1 MSLVTDITTTTPGAM
16 ATTSTATSTAI
27 ASTST
32 TTSTTTTATSIP
44 TTTATSIPT
53 TTSVTTSDTTSIP
66 SVTSTAAPSTTI
78 ITTSATDSSTVS
90 STDTSIATIDT
101 STSIASVST
110 SSASSSIISISAT
123 TTTTTPAVSGTA
135 AGTTTTTVISSTTH
149 TTTTVAT
156 TAVFVPTTTITTT
169 IADTSSTV
177 APDDNTSTAFTAT
190 TTTPDITT
198 SSSSIVSSN
207 AGGTSDSSDSNIVV
221 TVVVTVIVI
230 ILLIAIIVT
239 TVIMIYYWRKKKSS
253 YHVYGNGAEPNEEP
267 PLTPPYA
274 TVDIEERKSSHYV
287 TSTVHNSEYGNHN
300 VAYNQ
305 NPPLKYAVPN
315 KKEKKEKR
323 KSADPQRRMS
333 IEFNYRPDRSPDIM
347 SIRSPEPTLSVIN
360 PDYEETT
367 FDIFSSVPDI
377 PERTEASHGMVFDDK
392 EEENPIYN
400 RSENPIYSE
409 AINPAAIVTDL
420 SADYCTVDDKVS
432 PYASIY
438 TDPLPLV
445 KSEGPPIVSN
455 KNVNPL
461 HKLGV
466 GLFGEVVLA
475 NTVGLS
481 YRDLGIGNSNNTN
494 VSIKV
499 AVKMLKASPSEEVRK
514 SFEKEI
520 KFMSRLKD
528 DNVIRL
534 LGICTTGTP
543 FIMMEYMENGDLN
556 NYLQKFKFT
565 HETGRLPAKNEINL
579 IALVYMSFQIAS
591 GMKYLSLRN
600 FVHRDLAARN
610 VLVGVD
616 YTVKIADFGMS
627 QNLYSEYY
635 CRVGG
640 QKVLPIR
647 WMACECFFGKFSV
660 KTDVWAFGITLWE
673 IFTLCRC
680 LPYDDLTNHQLIE
693 DAVKGDDRS
702 ILERP
707 KICPDEIYRI
717 MRSCWHHESSERAKF
732 AVLCD
737 QLNQYYYS
745 LA

>member
-1 MSLVTDITTTTPGAM
+1 MCFLYLTKWLGKPASLVIDIN
-16 ATTSTATSTAI
+16 TTSTATSIVI

-32 TTSTTTTATSIP
+32 TTTTTTTI
-44 TTTATSIPT
+44 TSIPT
-53 TTSVTTSDTTSIP
+53 TTSVATSI
-66 SVTSTAAPSTTI
+66 SLVISPSTTI
-78 ITTSATDSSTVS
+78 ITTTTTTIDSSTVS
-90 STDTSIATIDT
+90 TTA
-101 STSIASVST
+101 
-110 SSASSSIISISAT
+110 ASSSVTNTAAT
-123 TTTTTPAVSGTA
+123 TTTTTSAVASTT
-135 AGTTTTTVISSTTH
+135 AGTTTASSATRTTTTT

-156 TAVFVPTTTITTT
+156 TAAVIPTTTTTT
-169 IADTSSTV
+169 TTTTTMIVTADAST
-177 APDDNTSTAFTAT
+177 TAAT
-190 TTTPDITT
+190 TTTTTADDDDTSTALTATPTTPITPAITT
-198 SSSSIVSSN
+198 SSSNDSGNV
-207 AGGTSDSSDSNIVV
+207 AGTSGSSDSNIVV
-221 TVVVTVIVI
+221 TVVVAVIVV
-230 ILLIAIIVT
+230 ILLIAIIIAT
-239 TVIMIYYWRKKKSS
+239 LIMIYYWRKKKSS
-253 YHVYGNGAEPNEEP
+253 YHVYGNAAEPNEDP

-274 TVDIEERKSSHYV
+274 TVDIEDKKSSHYV
-287 TSTVHNSEYGNHN
+287 TSTVHNSEYGNHS
-300 VAYNQ
+300 VAYSE

-333 IEFNYRPDRSPDIM
+333 IEFNYRPDRSPDI

-367 FDIFSSVPDI
+367 FDIFASAPDI
-377 PERTEASHGMVFDDK
+377 PERTKASHGMVFDDK

-400 RSENPIYSE
+400 CSENPIYSE
-409 AINPAAIVTDL
+409 AINPAAIITDL

-438 TDPLPLV
+438 TDPSPLI

-455 KNVNPL
+455 NNIKPL

-466 GLFGEVVLA
+466 GLFGEVMLA

-481 YRDLGIGNSNNTN
+481 YRRLGIGNSNDTK

-556 NYLQKFKFT
+556 KYLQKFKFT
-565 HETGRLPAKNEINL
+565 HETGKLPAANEINL
-579 IALVYMSFQIAS
+579 IALVYMSFQVAS
-591 GMKYLSLRN
+591 GMKYLSSSN

-610 VLVGVD
+610 VLVGID

-680 LPYDDLTNHQLIE
+680 LPYEDLTNHQLIE
-693 DAVKGDDRS
+693 DAVRGADRS
-702 ILERP
+702 IPERP

-732 AVLCD
+732 TVLCD

-745 LA
+745 LF

>member
-1 MSLVTDITTTTPGAM
+1 MSTTVTTIASTVSTTSVSSSVTSIVATTTTVPA
-16 ATTSTATSTAI
+16 
-27 ASTST
+27 
-32 TTSTTTTATSIP
+32 
-44 TTTATSIPT
+44 
-53 TTSVTTSDTTSIP
+53 V
-66 SVTSTAAPSTTI
+66 
-78 ITTSATDSSTVS
+78 
-90 STDTSIATIDT
+90 
-101 STSIASVST
+101 
-110 SSASSSIISISAT
+110 AT
-123 TTTTTPAVSGTA
+123 TTTTSTA
-135 AGTTTTTVISSTTH
+135 AG
-149 TTTTVAT
+149 
-156 TAVFVPTTTITTT
+156 TITTT
-169 IADTSSTV
+169 IISSITHTTTVTTTTTAIGATTKITTASTISGDTTATITAATADTS
-177 APDDNTSTAFTAT
+177 TALTAT
-190 TTTPDITT
+190 TTTPNTPNITPT
-198 SSSSIVSSN
+198 SSSNNSGNV
-207 AGGTSDSSDSNIVV
+207 GGTSGSSDSNIVV
-221 TVVVTVIVI
+221 TVVVAVIVV
-230 ILLIAIIVT
+230 ILLIAIIVAT
-239 TVIMIYYWRKKKSS
+239 LIMIYYWRKKKSS
-253 YHVYGNGAEPNEEP
+253 YHVYGNAAEPNEDP

-274 TVDIEERKSSHYV
+274 TVDIEEKTSSHYV
-287 TSTVHNSEYGNHN
+287 TSTVHNSEYGNHS
-300 VAYNQ
+300 VAYNEK
-305 NPPLKYAVPN
+305 PPLKYAVPN
-315 KKEKKEKR
+315 KKEKKDKR
-323 KSADPQRRMS
+323 KSADPQKRMS
-333 IEFNYRPDRSPDIM
+333 IEFNYRPDRSPDI

-367 FDIFSSVPDI
+367 FDIFASAPDI
-377 PERTEASHGMVFDDK
+377 PERTKASHGMVFDDK

-400 RSENPIYSE
+400 CSENPIYSE

-438 TDPLPLV
+438 TDPMPLV

-455 KNVNPL
+455 KNIKPL

-466 GLFGEVVLA
+466 GLFGEVMLA

-481 YRDLGIGNSNNTN
+481 YRHLGIGNSNDTK

-556 NYLQKFKFT
+556 KYLQKFKFT
-565 HETGRLPAKNEINL
+565 HETGKLPAANEITLN
-579 IALVYMSFQIAS
+579 ALVYMSFQIAS
-591 GMKYLSLRN
+591 GMKYLSSCN

-610 VLVGVD
+610 VLVGVN

-673 IFTLCRC
+673 IFTFCRC
-680 LPYDDLTNHQLIE
+680 LPYDNLTNHQLIE
-693 DAVKGDDRS
+693 DAVKGADRS
-702 ILERP
+702 IPERP

-717 MRSCWHHESSERAKF
+717 MKSCWHHESSKRANF
-732 AVLCD
+732 TVLCD

-745 LA
+745 LF